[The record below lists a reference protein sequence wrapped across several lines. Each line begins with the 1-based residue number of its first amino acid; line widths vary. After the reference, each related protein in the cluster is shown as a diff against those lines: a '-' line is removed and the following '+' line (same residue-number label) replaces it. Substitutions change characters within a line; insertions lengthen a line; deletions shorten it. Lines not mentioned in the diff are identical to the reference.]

1 MASSFI
7 PITLNDSNARFA
19 QDLKRASDL
28 TRQLM
33 DTLDGIVDRGFRF
46 LGSPAEFAA
55 FEAAYGLPT
64 GTGQTVFDIVNGTK
78 LALNGDAQNGNAID
92 LRDRIG

>member
-7 PITLNDSNARFA
+7 KIALTDTNARFVG
-19 QDLKRASDL
+19 DLKRASDL

-33 DTLDGIVDRGFRF
+33 DVLDSIVDRGFRF
-46 LGSPAEFAA
+46 LGDPAEFAE
-55 FEAAYGLPT
+55 FEEAYGLPP
-64 GTGQTVFDIVNGTK
+64 GTGQTVFDIVNGSRIAMTS
-78 LALNGDAQNGNAID
+78 GDAHPVS